1 MVAKLEHVKCLDGTP
16 VDALDRRCAAAFLAG
31 GKDAELAVRETARQ
45 EKREAERRGRA
56 ALRRTLAAARAR
68 RLHPPPCDHAWLS
81 GRKDCECG
89 VVDECEEERLR
100 SAGLVCSVCTQEFGA
115 GDESI
120 KLPCLHVFHLQC
132 ILRWVPVGGSCPLCR
147 FDLSYQGTPAPAG
160 VTEVSLQGTPAP
172 AGVTEV
178 SLQGTPAPA
187 GVTEVSRSNLSTA
200 EPAQAAAPPAAAPLD
215 AAKAEHSADGR
226 RVHGHAEGGH
236 RDTSV
241 THARAGLSVLDSGEG
256 GAATEPGAHH
266 PHALSEAHT
275 AADARM
281 AAGTQAPSWTL
292 AAPGAG

>member
-81 GRKDCECG
+81 GRKDCEFG

-115 GDESI
+115 GDESM
-120 KLPCLHVFHLQC
+120 KLPCLHVFHLHC

-147 FDLSYQGTPAPAG
+147 FDLSYQGAPAAAG
-160 VTEVSLQGTPAP
+160 VIEVSLQGTPA
-172 AGVTEV
+172 A
-178 SLQGTPAPA
+178 A

-226 RVHGHAEGGH
+226 CVHGHAEGGH

-241 THARAGLSVLDSGEG
+241 THARAGLSVLDREG

-266 PHALSEAHT
+266 SHALSETHT

-281 AAGTQAPSWTL
+281 AAGTQAVAETHARAWTH

>member
-160 VTEVSLQGTPAP
+160 VTEVS
-172 AGVTEV
+172 
-178 SLQGTPAPA
+178 
-187 GVTEVSRSNLSTA
+187 RSNLSTA
-200 EPAQAAAPPAAAPLD
+200 EPAQAAAPPAAAPRD

-281 AAGTQAPSWTL
+281 AAGTQAPAWTH